1 MSKQQ
6 EVVIKVIESELSKF
20 KIGWF
25 SAYDTLKGMVALY
38 GADKVQEAL
47 TEIIG
52 GLTQRAAD
60 SPSGYSVKSSM
71 PKGYKFAMVNCP
83 NCQRPVKENWLV
95 KHIKSGCKIPV
106 TNKAANR

>member
-6 EVVIKVIESELSKF
+6 EVVIKVIESKLSKF

-60 SPSGYSVKSSM
+60 ECPTCAGLGFVNDNRGRRGVDCSDCNGSGI
-71 PKGYKFAMVNCP
+71 
-83 NCQRPVKENWLV
+83 R
-95 KHIKSGCKIPV
+95 
-106 TNKAANR
+106 R

>member
-52 GLTQRAAD
+52 GLTPRAAD
-60 SPSGYSVKSSM
+60 E
-71 PKGYKFAMVNCP
+71 CP
-83 NCQRPVKENWLV
+83 TCAGN
-95 KHIKSGCKIPV
+95 GFMKIGVYAETCPACHGAG
-106 TNKAANR
+106 TRQ